1 MQLPRPPWSG
11 RLGPAQRA
19 VADGLTAAAL
29 VAVAT
34 VVAWQSAGPH
44 GSRWVDAVVFAAAV
58 AGGAMRRGRPRTA
71 LALTV
76 AVAVL
81 ATGSGSFPA
90 PWVAVAFVMYA
101 VPQRIARREA
111 IWLLVGSVA
120 AAMVGLAGLLDAV
133 WARPGPNRVAMLTE
147 ILLLLTVAWT
157 IGYAVRQ
164 QALHTAG
171 LREQEAREAQARLA
185 EARRA
190 MSEERLRIARELHD
204 VVAHTLSLI
213 AVQAGV
219 ANHVAAERPDEAGRA
234 LLSIEET
241 SRDALREMRSMLGVL
256 RAGPLPASGPGLD
269 DLDELVRRTA
279 DAGLVVDLQTTGAR
293 PELPTGLDLV
303 AYRIIQEAVTN
314 VLRHAATD
322 RCRVTVGFRPDALT
336 LEIADGGPGAPAAS
350 GGHGI
355 DGMRERVDM
364 YGGTFTAG
372 PAPDRGFTV
381 RATFP
386 LTLKAAA

>member
-1 MQLPRPPWSG
+1 MQLPRPPLSG

-34 VVAWQSAGPH
+34 VVAWQSAGPR

-58 AGGAMRRGRPRTA
+58 AGGAVRRSRPRTA

-81 ATGSGSFPA
+81 ATGAGSFPA
-90 PWVAVAFVMYA
+90 PWVAVAFVMYV

-111 IWLLVGSVA
+111 IWLLIGSVA
-120 AAMVGLAGLLDAV
+120 AAMVGLAGFLDAF

-164 QALHTAG
+164 QALYTAG
-171 LREQEAREAQARLA
+171 LREREAQETQSRLA

-204 VVAHTLSLI
+204 VVAHTLSVI

-219 ANHVAAERPDEAGRA
+219 ANHVAAERPDEASRA

-256 RAGPLPASGPGLD
+256 RAGPLPRRAPAS
-269 DLDELVRRTA
+269 
-279 DAGLVVDLQTTGAR
+279 TTW
-293 PELPTGLDLV
+293 TSW
-303 AYRIIQEAVTN
+303 
-314 VLRHAATD
+314 
-322 RCRVTVGFRPDALT
+322 C
-336 LEIADGGPGAPAAS
+336 GAPPTPAS
-350 GGHGI
+350 SWTC
-355 DGMRERVDM
+355 RR
-364 YGGTFTAG
+364 
-372 PAPDRGFTV
+372 PAPARSCPQGWTWS
-381 RATFP
+381 RIASSRRPSPTCCGMP
-386 LTLKAAA
+386 PPTAAG